1 VAVPCQDRSRRRRW
15 PKASLYKGLSP
26 GHARSPRA
34 TIECACGDKC
44 SGAGKCP
51 HPAGNSPEVNVRRE
65 MGKFKPVIFGQI
77 HAAGDT
83 GLMKSPK
90 WSVIH
95 ESRRCHG
102 FQRHIRRV
110 ASLGTRG
117 RRGSAP
123 EQDKRCSS
131 HRAGGRTRRPRQR
144 GRPDEAS
151 GGRNRAPSFVV
162 ARPSDLE
169 SRLGIRLHQIALAQG
184 GGRDDSKGHHGNAG
198 YPAPRHRNAA

>member
-77 HAAGDT
+77 HAAGD
-83 GLMKSPK
+83 S
-90 WSVIH
+90 
-95 ESRRCHG
+95 SREYRSG
-102 FQRHIRRV
+102 FTFDLPRNDATPLIEAPPV
-110 ASLGTRG
+110 PEVEPASSEER
-117 RRGSAP
+117 S
-123 EQDKRCSS
+123 
-131 HRAGGRTRRPRQR
+131 
-144 GRPDEAS
+144 
-151 GGRNRAPSFVV
+151 
-162 ARPSDLE
+162 
-169 SRLGIRLHQIALAQG
+169 
-184 GGRDDSKGHHGNAG
+184 
-198 YPAPRHRNAA
+198 